1 MVYPSIKFTTSRRN
15 AVPNTFPWRDAIA
28 FVGEFAKGP
37 AELVNVTG
45 ENFELFFGSD
55 ATEGS
60 ASVQQALEL
69 GATNIWVSR
78 AVPEDTPS
86 TGSIYVASGNTNG
99 AEPVVGYEIAA
110 GEYNPVIDEDNY
122 TVGVSLQMEY
132 IGTPIINRTLLAEVS
147 TKTADLDHPNFTDKD
162 EQGEVI
168 FTVVDF
174 KDGAANQLQQANAAA
189 SITLTVVTQTSGNKQ
204 IVAINKVDGAGN
216 DIDDIDQAIQ
226 PGYVFRKVIAGT
238 PDTYSDRLLILS
250 KPFSLS
256 STKWGVLVEN
266 IDGTTA
272 GSVTGVKVFSPVDS
286 TYIIGYKTNIIE
298 AGSVTT
304 RAAASSYLSL
314 GVTYDN
320 DAVSEAQDSFFA
332 VKVTDG
338 GVWSEFK
345 YDIVADAAVTTDAY
359 LVTSEGFSATGTEGI
374 QLLFGEEGDTAT
386 PLPMLVGGQFSVLF
400 ANGYALAGGTTDA
413 ATTAFTVGTSGK
425 AVISGLY
432 NAITSSSTMASLVE
446 NLQLVGT
453 YFPYGLIF
461 DTTLRGVESTR
472 LKYKLTRHVKGTAAN
487 ATDLYFDVNKVGYE
501 TGADLAALPFAFV
514 SGGYSGPTYA
524 ETDFFGLD
532 GTPLLKVQ
540 ALSPGAQ
547 DIKVTLATLD
557 SPSLDNNQFTLTVD
571 STYNNKPYTETI
583 RLDTRN
589 INPDTGLFTQSQASA
604 FVRVYF
610 TPYLEYAQE
619 ALTFDVVKKFTSKV
633 PARIAPPLAMK
644 SDTFTGV
651 YAVNQFGPSVLRNV
665 ALTGGSDYTQTNP
678 PISDK
683 EVRKRAYLSA
693 VKRLETAAAAFV
705 GITGISYGDPFFAE
719 VFDEAIDQTKN
730 ADVENGLRQLFLQVP
745 ANMPAKR
752 ATILADEINHPFVTL
767 VNGNVVQALANGGNR
782 RQIGVIGYY
791 MGLLATR
798 PPHISVHA
806 AYGGARINSI
816 VSSSV
821 KASKEFKTDIT
832 LGRTDTI
839 YFDNGLQTWKFL
851 NGLTTSVNFSE
862 RYVSVNRIRIQIIS
876 DLYVNLQQYRSQP
889 NTATIRGEVESA
901 VSAYMNTKMQQGWLA
916 QLGSII
922 CNESNNSPSDIAR
935 GIINVSIA
943 YLPVLPADFINVELI
958 EDYTLIDTLALVPAA

>member
-132 IGTPIINRTLLAEVS
+132 IGTPIINRTLLAKVS

-174 KDGAANQLQQANAAA
+174 KDGVATPLVKHDAGDSITVKTVAGAAGARQVVAISKTVSGANA
-189 SITLTVVTQTSGNKQ
+189 
-204 IVAINKVDGAGN
+204 
-216 DIDDIDQAIQ
+216 IDAVDQAIQ
-226 PGYVFRKVIAGT
+226 PGYVLTDGT
-238 PDTYSDRLLILS
+238 VEMQILS
-250 KPFSLS
+250 KPFTLAAG
-256 STKWGVLVEN
+256 TWGVLVEN
-266 IDGTTA
+266 LTITTA
-272 GSVTGVKVFSPVDS
+272 TSLADVQVFDPVDS

-359 LVTSEGFSATGTEGI
+359 LVTTEGFSATGTEGI

-413 ATTAFTVGTSGK
+413 ATAAFTVGTSGK

-432 NAITSSSTMASLVE
+432 NAITASSTMASLVE

-461 DTTLRGVESTR
+461 DTTLRGIESTR

-665 ALTGGSDYTQTNP
+665 SLTGGSDYTQTNP
-678 PISDK
+678 PVSDK

-935 GIINVSIA
+935 GIINVSIS